1 MGFGEN
7 SDGLPSFEG
16 IIGMTGFDLHGRVKF
31 SIAFFGKK
39 SSKYKAFVFQ
49 FMAGGSRIAEY
60 GTHSPGNGL

>member
-31 SIAFFGKK
+31 SIVE
-39 SSKYKAFVFQ
+39 SSNKYKAFAFQ
-49 FMAGGSRIAEY
+49 FMAGESR
-60 GTHSPGNGL
+60 G